1 MHRKHAVFVYG
12 TLKQGLSNHFFLRD
26 ARFLGRAQTVERY
39 ALYEDEI
46 PIVTRSQ
53 AVSPIQGEVYEVT
66 EKMLH
71 HLDVLEQHP
80 EFYRREQVA
89 VLLEDGS
96 QLQAWLYFSPDPKG
110 SLLPEGVWPRPAQAD
125 EL

>member
-12 TLKQGLSNHFFLRD
+12 TLKRGLSNHFFLRE
-26 ARFLGRAQTVERY
+26 ARFLGQAQTVERY

-53 AVSPIQGEVYEVT
+53 AVSVIQGEVYEVS
-66 EKMLH
+66 EKILH

-80 EFYRREQVA
+80 EFYRRELVQVQ
-89 VLLEDGS
+89 LEDGS
-96 QLQAWLYFSPDPKG
+96 RREAWLYFSPEPKG
-110 SLLPEGVWPRPAQAD
+110 ALLPEGVWPRPSQVGEA
-125 EL
+125 

>member
-12 TLKQGLSNHFFLRD
+12 TLKQGLSNHFFLRE
-26 ARFLGRAQTVERY
+26 ARFLGRAQTAERY

-53 AVSPIQGEVYEVT
+53 AVSPIQGEVYEVS
-66 EKMLH
+66 EKTLH

-80 EFYRREQVA
+80 AFYRREQVE
-89 VLLEDGS
+89 VVLEDGAR
-96 QLQAWLYFSPDPKG
+96 LEAWLYFSPEPKG
-110 SLLPEGVWPRPAQAD
+110 ALLPEGVWPRPV
-125 EL
+125 EPGEF